1 MFASP
6 VFKNMFSSLFKEAAS
21 CLVELPGKNINA
33 VLDML
38 DFIYPSKDLKIN
50 GMIHNHSS
58 TPLSTFKNIN

>member
-6 VFKNMFSSLFKEAAS
+6 VFKNMFTSSFKEAAS
-21 CLVELPGKNINA
+21 CRVELPGKNIDA

-50 GMIHNHSS
+50 GMVHIHS
-58 TPLSTFKNIN
+58 

>member
-21 CLVELPGKNINA
+21 CLVELPGKNIDA

-50 GMIHNHSS
+50 GTVHIHS
-58 TPLSTFKNIN
+58 